1 MSTPIHEAHRPT
13 HPAHHPV
20 GQTERH
26 TENHAALHHL
36 EGDTHEPP
44 RAPWTVLALMLA
56 AQFMVVL
63 DVSVVNIAL
72 PSISKSLAMT
82 ASDYQWAISA
92 YVLFSGGLLLFG
104 GRLADLFDRRRIFLT
119 GIGLFTV
126 SSLVSGLAGTAEVL
140 IAARAG
146 QGTGAALLT
155 PAALSILMNTYHGK
169 QRATAL
175 AMWGTVGSMGIAAG
189 VLFGGALTSLFDWRA
204 VFFVNIPV
212 GAVVLTR
219 TARKVSR
226 ATATPGR
233 RKVDLVG
240 AALLVSSL
248 VTLVLS
254 VEATRTHGWTD
265 VHTMVPATI
274 STVLFLVFLAVERR
288 VSAPLVPGRVWRIRS
303 LMSASTIMAGITGAV
318 VGAIFLTSLYLQQV
332 LGASAILAGLE
343 FLPLAAV
350 ITASAAAAAH
360 LMPHTGPRAL
370 IVVGLLLAAG
380 GSVYLTQLGPQ
391 SSYLTGVL
399 PAFAIL
405 GAGVGPMF
413 VAISVAAMGDV
424 RPEES
429 GLASGLM
436 MTGHE
441 VGAAIGVA
449 ALTAVA
455 GEVTTRAGLIAGYP
469 DAFWCIAAAMVAL
482 LLPAALLPKK
492 SAIAAQRGHGH
503 GVHGHGSH
511 GH

>member
-1 MSTPIHEAHRPT
+1 
-13 HPAHHPV
+13 
-20 GQTERH
+20 
-26 TENHAALHHL
+26 
-36 EGDTHEPP
+36 
-44 RAPWTVLALMLA
+44 VLALMLA

-82 ASDYQWAISA
+82 ASDYQWTISA

-104 GRLADLFDRRRIFLT
+104 GRLADLFDRRRVFLT

-126 SSLVSGLAGTAEVL
+126 SSLASGLASTAGLL

-155 PAALSILMNTYHGK
+155 PAALSILMNTYQGK

-212 GAVVLTR
+212 GVVVLAQ
-219 TARKVSR
+219 TARKVGR
-226 ATATPGR
+226 ATAVAGR
-233 RKVDLVG
+233 RKVDLAG
-240 AALLVSSL
+240 AAALVSSL

-265 VHTMVPATI
+265 AHTTVPATI
-274 STVLFLVFLAVERR
+274 STVLFLVFLAIERR
-288 VSAPLVPGRVWRIRS
+288 VSAPLVPGHVWRIRS
-303 LMSASTIMAGITGAV
+303 LMSATTIMAGITGAV

-332 LGASAILAGLE
+332 LGASAVIAGLE
-343 FLPLAAV
+343 FLPLAGV
-350 ITASAAAAAH
+350 ITASAAVAAH

-370 IVVGLLLAAG
+370 IGAGLLLATA
-380 GSVYLTQLGPQ
+380 GSVYLAQLGAE

-413 VAISVAAMGDV
+413 VAVSVAAMADV

-455 GEVTTRAGLIAGYP
+455 GEVTTRAGLVAGFP

-482 LLPAALLPKK
+482 LIPTALLPKK
-492 SAIAAQRGHGH
+492 SAIATQDGHGH
-503 GVHGHGSH
+503 GVHGHGGH
-511 GH
+511 GHGGH

>member
-1 MSTPIHEAHRPT
+1 MSLHT
-13 HPAHHPV
+13 HPAHSPA
-20 GQTERH
+20 G
-26 TENHAALHHL
+26 AAP
-36 EGDTHEPP
+36 E

-104 GRLADLFDRRRIFLT
+104 GRLADLFDRRRVFLV

-126 SSLVSGLAGTAEVL
+126 SSLASGLASTAGLL

-155 PAALSILMNTYHGK
+155 PAALSILMNTYQGR

-189 VLFGGALTSLFDWRA
+189 VLFGGALTTLFDWRA

-212 GAVVLTR
+212 GVVVLAQTP
-219 TARKVSR
+219 RKVGRS
-226 ATATPGR
+226 TAVPGR
-233 RKVDLVG
+233 RKVDLAG
-240 AALLVSSL
+240 AAALVSSL

-265 VHTMVPATI
+265 AHTTVPATI
-274 STVLFLVFLAVERR
+274 STVLFLVFLAIERR
-288 VSAPLVPGRVWRIRS
+288 VSAPLVPGHVWRIRS

-332 LGASAILAGLE
+332 LGASAIVAGLE

-360 LMPHTGPRAL
+360 LLPHTGPRAL
-370 IVVGLLLAAG
+370 IGAGLLLAAA
-380 GSVYLTQLGPQ
+380 GSVYLAQLGPD

-399 PAFAIL
+399 PAFVIL

-482 LLPAALLPKK
+482 LIPTALLPKK
-492 SAIAAQRGHGH
+492 SAVAAQDGHVHGGHGH
-503 GVHGHGSH
+503 GHGGHGH
-511 GH
+511 

>member
-1 MSTPIHEAHRPT
+1 MSLHT
-13 HPAHHPV
+13 HPAHPP
-20 GQTERH
+20 
-26 TENHAALHHL
+26 AAAAP
-36 EGDTHEPP
+36 E

-72 PSISKSLAMT
+72 PSISRSLAMT

-104 GRLADLFDRRRIFLT
+104 GRLADLFDRRRVFLT

-126 SSLVSGLAGTAEVL
+126 SSLASGLAGTAGAL

-155 PAALSILMNTYHGK
+155 PAAMSILMNTYQGK

-189 VLFGGALTSLFDWRA
+189 VLFGGALTTLFDWRA
-204 VFFVNIPV
+204 VFFINVPV
-212 GAVVLTR
+212 GIVVLAQTL
-219 TARKVSR
+219 RKVPPAATNGSR
-226 ATATPGR
+226 G
-233 RKVDLVG
+233 KVDIAG
-240 AALLVSSL
+240 AAALISAL

-265 VHTMVPATI
+265 LHTTVPATI
-274 STVLFLVFLAVERR
+274 STLLFVVFLGIERR
-288 VSAPLVPGRVWRIRS
+288 VSAPLVPGHVWQIRS

-332 LGASAILAGLE
+332 LGASAIVAGLE

-360 LMPHTGPRAL
+360 LLPHTGPRAL
-370 IVVGLLLAAG
+370 IGAGLLLAAA
-380 GSVYLTQLGPQ
+380 GSVYLAQLGPD

-482 LLPAALLPKK
+482 LIPTALLPKK
-492 SAIAAQRGHGH
+492 SAIAAQGGHGH
-503 GVHGHGSH
+503 GGHGHGGH